1 MRSKG
6 RDGTGE
12 HHQRAQGFGLRR
24 RVLIRSVSASMA
36 AITASLHTKTAVVRQ
51 NFAIWPRQNL
61 NGLLQ
66 KKTGILLG
74 RRGSDFLEDSAEP
87 ARKGGMG
94 QYAVARSKGKK
105 SLGFRRCDMALPA
118 TDRASWEVPA
128 IHDER
133 LRTLRWQR
141 WPGSARSSPGR

>member
-1 MRSKG
+1 MSLTSYRAAPPRVSRSDCCPEQSSPLAIDASVAVNLLPFAPRCAAGGHLLGTVRSKG

-24 RVLIRSVSASMA
+24 RVLIRSVSASMD
-36 AITASLHTKTAVVRQ
+36 AITASLHSKTAVVRQ

-87 ARKGGMG
+87 ARK
-94 QYAVARSKGKK
+94 
-105 SLGFRRCDMALPA
+105 ALKL
-118 TDRASWEVPA
+118 WWV
-128 IHDER
+128 
-133 LRTLRWQR
+133 Q
-141 WPGSARSSPGR
+141 